1 MKTRV
6 RILSAL
12 LVLTLV
18 IAARAD
24 TLNFLCDKAVDPASL
39 LSAPAAV
46 NSEEGK
52 AELDFLVAL
61 QKQRT
66 PEQVA
71 RCRTEMNLNMARF
84 QGVLGPWLTPANLP
98 ALDALSQKID
108 KDVGHFIGAAKTHF
122 NRPRPAKADSRIICA
137 IPIDDSLAYPSGHST
152 WATVHALLL
161 AELAP
166 STAPNCWRG
175 AGRLVGIATWPGS
188 ITTATSWPGGF
199 SARPCGRPCSRIR
212 SSGTNLPRSKWN
224 TATLRGARPSERL
237 AAAAGDEPL
246 SRWPRQGSRRDALC
260 PGKSSGTRR
269 EGLYIRKA

>member
-6 RILSAL
+6 KILSAL

-39 LSAPAAV
+39 LPAPAAV

-66 PEQVA
+66 PEQVT
-71 RCRTEMNLNMARF
+71 RCRTEMNLNMALF

-98 ALDALSQKID
+98 ALDSLSQKID
-108 KDVGHFIGAAKTHF
+108 KDVGYFIGAAKTHF
-122 NRPRPAKADSRIICA
+122 NRPRPAKADSRISCA
-137 IPIDDSLAYPSGHST
+137 IPIDASLAYPSGHST

-166 STAPNCWRG
+166 EHRAELLARG
-175 AGRLVGIATWPGS
+175 REIGWDRNVAGVHYYSDVLAGRVFGQALWQALLKNPQFRDELAKVKVE
-188 ITTATSWPGGF
+188 F
-199 SARPCGRPCSRIR
+199 SDVARRA
-212 SSGTNLPRSKWN
+212 PR
-224 TATLRGARPSERL
+224 
-237 AAAAGDEPL
+237 
-246 SRWPRQGSRRDALC
+246 
-260 PGKSSGTRR
+260 
-269 EGLYIRKA
+269 

>member
-166 STAPNCWRG
+166 EHRAELLARG
-175 AGRLVGIATWPGS
+175 REIGWDRNVAGVHYYSDVLAGRVFGQALWQALLKNPQFRDELAKVKVEYS
-188 ITTATSWPGGF
+188 DV
-199 SARPCGRPCSRIR
+199 ARRAP
-212 SSGTNLPRSKWN
+212 
-224 TATLRGARPSERL
+224 
-237 AAAAGDEPL
+237 
-246 SRWPRQGSRRDALC
+246 Q
-260 PGKSSGTRR
+260 
-269 EGLYIRKA
+269 